1 MAKTVRKGL
10 MGLEDL
16 SVGSGTF
23 TRGTSTGG
31 TQTLTKFSWTAVGI
45 SVTSVTTTPYTAVS
59 TDGVIL
65 SNVSSASTINLPT
78 AVGNTGKVL
87 FIKNLHATNTVT
99 IDASSTQTIDGALTY
114 TLTLQYEVVSIVSDG
129 SNWHIIA

>member
-45 SVTSVTTTPYTAVS
+45 AVTSVTTTPYTAAA

-78 AVGNTGKVL
+78 AVGNSGKVL